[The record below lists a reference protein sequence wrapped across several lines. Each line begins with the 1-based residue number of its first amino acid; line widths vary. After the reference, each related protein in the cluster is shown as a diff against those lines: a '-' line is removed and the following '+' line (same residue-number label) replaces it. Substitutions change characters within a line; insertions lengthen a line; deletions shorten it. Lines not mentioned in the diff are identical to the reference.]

1 MARVKCP
8 YCNSFLH
15 RGGCMTRHVMR
26 YHPDKKQDYIDRF
39 VNKRGW

>member
-1 MARVKCP
+1 MARVSCP
-8 YCNSFLH
+8 YCGARCS

-26 YHPDKKQDYIDRF
+26 YHPDKKQHYIENY